1 MLKKIGVAF
10 VLLLGLCLVLL
21 VSGCGGDGGGDYDM
35 ASDEEFQAALDEAA
49 NKVSE
54 GGSST
59 EAYEELAAAFSDRY
73 AAEDILDAL
82 QAKLSEV
89 RDQIVEEKE
98 AILEGEWEEEE

>member
-1 MLKKIGVAF
+1 M
-10 VLLLGLCLVLL
+10 
-21 VSGCGGDGGGDYDM
+21 
-35 ASDEEFQAALDEAA
+35 
-49 NKVSE
+49 SE

-82 QAKLSEV
+82 QAKLSEI
-89 RDQIVEEKE
+89 RTRLLKKE